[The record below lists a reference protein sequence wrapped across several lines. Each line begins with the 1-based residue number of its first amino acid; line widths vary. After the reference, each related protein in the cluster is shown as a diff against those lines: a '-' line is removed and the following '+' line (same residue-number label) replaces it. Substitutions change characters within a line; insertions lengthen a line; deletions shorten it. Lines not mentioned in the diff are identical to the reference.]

1 MWLVVG
7 PLAGGKPP
15 VWQVLHRL
23 ATGVCEWFH
32 LVGFQPMVLWQLT
45 QFALVGMCV
54 PALPVAEL
62 PL

>member
-1 MWLVVG
+1 M
-7 PLAGGKPP
+7 
-15 VWQVLHRL
+15 

-32 LVGFQPMVLWQLT
+32 LVGFQPLVLWQLT

-62 PL
+62 PLWQVTQLVALVKPP